1 MSSASLRDTPAVLA
15 DPAVPG
21 SHARRTDPSAPHRL
35 PRGTPRCEELLYSS
49 RLLRAEARRRCGPF
63 AGYTITLRDALHYS
77 LSQLASAAGSIHE
90 PARPRDLVTLGTGV
104 GGDTSEEFAYDA
116 LNRLL

>member
-21 SHARRTDPSAPHRL
+21 PHARCTDPGAPHS
-35 PRGTPRCEELLYSS
+35 PSHGTLRCQELLYSS

-63 AGYTITLRDALHYS
+63 AGFTIDRFR
-77 LSQLASAAGSIHE
+77 GMI
-90 PARPRDLVTLGTGV
+90 GV
-104 GGDTSEEFAYDA
+104 
-116 LNRLL
+116 